1 MKALI
6 IDDED
11 LARAVVRE
19 HLAAHL
25 DVDIAA
31 ECANGFRHRL

>member
-6 IDDED
+6 IDDEE

-19 HLAAHL
+19 HLAAHPMWKWL
-25 DVDIAA
+25 RNAA
-31 ECANGFRHRL
+31 TVSRP